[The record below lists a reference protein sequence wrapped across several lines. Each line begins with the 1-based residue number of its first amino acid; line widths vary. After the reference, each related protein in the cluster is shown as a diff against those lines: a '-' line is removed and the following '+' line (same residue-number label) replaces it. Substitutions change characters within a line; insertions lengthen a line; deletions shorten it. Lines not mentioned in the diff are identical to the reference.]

1 MTVCMG
7 CQTFLEIQQS
17 GFRRKIMFTSLSSR
31 NSTAKSVLFFA
42 LATAFII
49 GTASCR
55 QPTDDSSSGL
65 PTGVTALAASDSIVG
80 TWIGT
85 PYNDVYTFS
94 SSEFTNGTS
103 SDPTCGYAG
112 TTPYICK
119 ISDASGIVYIKYTK
133 AYDSNYKISETAP
146 DVGNWYAVYYSGLAS
161 SGSTTTVKISA
172 AYKKN
177 GATSESTLAKA
188 VAEFTPDNG
197 YFSSSS
203 VCTKQ

>member
-1 MTVCMG
+1 
-7 CQTFLEIQQS
+7 
-17 GFRRKIMFTSLSSR
+17 MFASLSSR
-31 NSTAKSVLFFA
+31 KSTAKSALFFA
-42 LATAFII
+42 LAAAFVL

-55 QPTDDSSSGL
+55 QPTAETTTNTEYVYVL
-65 PTGVTALAASDSIVG
+65 PVESTDSIVG

-133 AYDSNYKISETAP
+133 AYDSNYKISGTAP